1 MRHTS
6 SRQRD
11 AHPLCVPRAQ
21 CEADCESSRAQLV
34 ACRGSVAEMQVK
46 VQSVAAQ
53 YQEVPPN
60 PSPDSLARGARP
72 VNASRWRAAAASG
85 GASAP
90 TLRLRRARSAAVPA
104 RHAWRLRTLR
114 PPARPVPIVPGVP
127 PHTRACGV
135 AWRGVAWQASTAASG
150 WLEQPSHAQAMAVE
164 SQ

>member
-11 AHPLCVPRAQ
+11 AHPLCAPRAQ

-90 TLRLRRARSAAVPA
+90 ALRLRRARSAAVA
-104 RHAWRLRTLR
+104 HAWRLRTLR

-135 AWRGVAWQASTAASG
+135 AWQASTAASG

>member
-11 AHPLCVPRAQ
+11 AHPLCVTRAQ

-72 VNASRWRAAAASG
+72 VNASRWRAAAASR

-90 TLRLRRARSAAVPA
+90 ALR
-104 RHAWRLRTLR
+104 
-114 PPARPVPIVPGVP
+114 
-127 PHTRACGV
+127 
-135 AWRGVAWQASTAASG
+135 
-150 WLEQPSHAQAMAVE
+150 
-164 SQ
+164 